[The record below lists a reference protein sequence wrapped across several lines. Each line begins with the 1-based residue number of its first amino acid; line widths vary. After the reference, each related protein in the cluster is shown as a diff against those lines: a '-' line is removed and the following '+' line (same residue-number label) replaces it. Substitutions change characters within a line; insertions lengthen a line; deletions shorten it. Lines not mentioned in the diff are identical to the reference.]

1 MTPPFVASLYTHLI
15 DCDVSLTCSPFN
27 CSVLVV
33 LTQTTPAFKTAER
46 GRVLT
51 MKYGKHQM
59 MLIRKRMA
67 VENWLDDRLVQLCDG
82 TVELDI
88 DLDKVLDLNTTTER
102 RRYILVSHHENF
114 LSDRPKSALISFLP
128 LTLTSH

>member
-1 MTPPFVASLYTHLI
+1 
-15 DCDVSLTCSPFN
+15 
-27 CSVLVV
+27 
-33 LTQTTPAFKTAER
+33 
-46 GRVLT
+46 
-51 MKYGKHQM
+51 M

-102 RRYILVSHHENF
+102 RDIFWILLKGRNALRHQTQSTIFSTNSCKNWTHSESLIVYRRCA
-114 LSDRPKSALISFLP
+114 RPSCLQKYYRTILFYFD
-128 LTLTSH
+128 T